1 MSLLSKIISLGIILS
16 SISPQLKSLR
26 FNKELSIDAK
36 EPSDEALLK
45 EYEVCQQDINSTSSN
60 YWTLAGIF
68 IGVSSVLLAGI
79 IYGVLANDN
88 GFNAIDCTL
97 RTLVTIFGVA
107 IITILVFLWFWLKRV
122 NYLTD
127 RNYERMREIE
137 LDLGMWKSWRVHSID
152 TWKDLGFKS
161 SDTLD
166 DKKIDE
172 IWNSMKGKLKE
183 RLPEK
188 YFKRL
193 RERKKELV
201 QFCNRCNRFHPQHW
215 YEGRSRNLH
224 YIVILSILIGL
235 WLSLILSV
243 WLPLIAV
250 IIAFPVST
258 LIVIFT
264 LKKV

>member
-1 MSLLSKIISLGIILS
+1 MTNGN
-16 SISPQLKSLR
+16 QLTREEQAWLV
-26 FNKELSIDAK
+26 
-36 EPSDEALLK
+36 
-45 EYEVCQQDINSTSSN
+45 EYQVCQQDANSTSSN

-172 IWNSMKGKLKE
+172 MWNSMKGKLKE

-188 YFKRL
+188 YFRRL
-193 RERKKELV
+193 REKKGTCSVLQSLQSFSPTTLV
-201 QFCNRCNRFHPQHW
+201 RRTKQKFALYSDTKHFHRTVVFSHLKRLASFNTFNISNNSFPYIYTYSYLYPQ
-215 YEGRSRNLH
+215 E
-224 YIVILSILIGL
+224 
-235 WLSLILSV
+235 SV
-243 WLPLIAV
+243 
-250 IIAFPVST
+250 
-258 LIVIFT
+258 
-264 LKKV
+264 KE